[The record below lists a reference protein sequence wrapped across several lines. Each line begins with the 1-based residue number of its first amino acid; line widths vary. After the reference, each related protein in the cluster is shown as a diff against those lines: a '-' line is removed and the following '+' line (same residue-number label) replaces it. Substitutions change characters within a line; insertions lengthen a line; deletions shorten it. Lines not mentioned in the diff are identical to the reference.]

1 MGNRKLPF
9 GYRMENG
16 EIVIDRREAD
26 MVQSI
31 FHAYISGTG
40 FSALAD
46 ALNSGGIAYYPGK
59 TWNKNMVARLLAD
72 ERYIGRRDYPQ
83 ILSEKTLREAAAI
96 RCGRHDTT
104 AKSPLKKALRRM
116 CGCPSPAGL
125 EELLRQALNRLIENP
140 ELIKCPAYEKQATSE
155 VAELQRKLDK
165 LQEEQI
171 VDEAAAKRLILLL
184 AAAEYSVL
192 GDKEYETER
201 LRRLYGKQKLMSE
214 LDAALLLESVS
225 SVNIHPGGAI
235 AVTLTNGQNIEGGRL
250 NG

>member
-46 ALNSGGIAYYPGK
+46 ALNSSGIAYYPGK
-59 TWNKNMVARLLAD
+59 PWNKNIVARLLED
-72 ERYIGRRDYPQ
+72 ERYIGRRDYPP
-83 ILSEKTLREAAAI
+83 ILSEKALREAAAI

-140 ELIKCPAYEKQATSE
+140 ALIKCPAYEKQASSE
-155 VAELQRKLDK
+155 AAELQRRLDE
-165 LQEEQI
+165 LQEEPI
-171 VDEAAAKRLILLL
+171 VDETAARRLILLL
-184 AAAEYSVL
+184 AAAEYSIL
-192 GDKEYETER
+192 GDREYETER
-201 LRRLYGKQKLMSE
+201 LRRLYVKLEPMGE

-225 SVNIHPGGAI
+225 TVNIHPGGAI
-235 AVTLTNGQNIEGGRL
+235 TITLTNGQNIEGGRL